1 MSNVVSSRAETV
13 EVEVS
18 AKAKRRHFTAEYKRE
33 ILKQAA
39 ACTERGELGALLRRE
54 GLYSSHLTEW
64 RAAVER
70 GGLAALVPKKRGPA
84 PKEVDSRD
92 RQIADLERQV
102 ARMTKRAERAE
113 ALVELQKN
121 YPRGSSHLLDEKRPE
136 RYGRRGPGGAA
147 GRFLETAAIP

>member
-1 MSNVVSSRAETV
+1 MSNVMSSRAETE

-18 AKAKRRHFTAEYKRE
+18 AKAKRRRFTAEYKRE
-33 ILKQAA
+33 VLKQAA

-70 GGLAALVPKKRGPA
+70 GGLAALTPKRRGPV

-121 YPRGSSHLLDEKRPE
+121 DPRGTSPLLDQKLPKR
-136 RYGRRGPGGAA
+136 YWRRGPGGA
-147 GRFLETAAIP
+147 P